1 MTTTNLQIRT
11 SPDLAARFRAQ
22 AEERRLSYGELLLLL
37 LDSEHAA
44 GMQEHAGEPAPP
56 GLAEDLLLRV
66 NAMAERVGTVES
78 RVEELA
84 ELLAMASGRSPGAVE
99 RRAPGAS
106 PREKLDDAGRAE
118 LHELD
123 DAGIP
128 KSGAELRTWI
138 RTHGLTLA
146 EIAEHAG
153 VSRAA
158 VQQWQASKSLRLR
171 TRRRLAQAAHLGGV
185 GAGPRP

>member
-1 MTTTNLQIRT
+1 MTATTNLQIRT

-44 GMQEHAGEPAPP
+44 GMQEHAGEHAPP
-56 GLAEDLLLRV
+56 GLAERV
-66 NAMAERVGTVES
+66 AEVES

-106 PREKLDDAGRAE
+106 PREKLDDDGRAE

-123 DAGIP
+123 AAGIP
-128 KSGAELRTWI
+128 KSGGELRTWI